1 MKRSTLELLCCPSC
15 QSTLSLRDD
24 GSDKTVDEGSLFC
37 PRCERS
43 FPIRNGIVR
52 FIDPKELEGPDRR
65 FARFYNWFSKLY
77 PLFTKVALFPFGGD
91 RRARKEV
98 LDRLGIE
105 LVDFGP
111 KAVAVQ
117 AFPALLD
124 KADPAAVVQD
134 IIDRLM
140 DVPGDVNSE
149 ELLEPVLASMSC
161 KAAIKAGVVTN
172 YGKIIGNVEAIQ
184 KIELFKG
191 AELNGDVKA
200 PDLIIESGCIFNG
213 NCAMGQ
219 QSTISKSISETIP
232 ATEEAQR
239 K

>member
-1 MKRSTLELLCCPSC
+1 MIKGKF
-15 QSTLSLRDD
+15 D
-24 GSDKTVDEGSLFC
+24 GKIDADGHLILG
-37 PRCERS
+37 P
-43 FPIRNGIVR
+43 NAIV
-52 FIDPKELEGPDRR
+52 
-65 FARFYNWFSKLY
+65 
-77 PLFTKVALFPFGGD
+77 
-91 RRARKEV
+91 
-98 LDRLGIE
+98 
-105 LVDFGP
+105 
-111 KAVAVQ
+111 
-117 AFPALLD
+117 
-124 KADPAAVVQD
+124 
-134 IIDRLM
+134 
-140 DVPGDVNSE
+140 
-149 ELLEPVLASMSC
+149 